1 MQVLREKRDFVAVG
15 QPQLT
20 LAFIAFEGGG
30 FHKPNSPSDY
40 QVAAELALK
49 SEIDVPK
56 AG

>member
-30 FHKPNSPSDY
+30 CHKPNSPSDY
-40 QVAAELALK
+40 QVAAELAFK
-49 SEIDVPK
+49 REIDISKV
-56 AG
+56 G